1 MFNKIKLAN
10 KKVQRG
16 KHTTFVKCTEHV
28 AGARNMSSESRAKKR
43 SNCFAHGPKAAIN
56 TKCGKELNMNDVTSS
71 KR

>member
-1 MFNKIKLAN
+1 
-10 KKVQRG
+10 
-16 KHTTFVKCTEHV
+16 
-28 AGARNMSSESRAKKR
+28 MSSESRAKKR